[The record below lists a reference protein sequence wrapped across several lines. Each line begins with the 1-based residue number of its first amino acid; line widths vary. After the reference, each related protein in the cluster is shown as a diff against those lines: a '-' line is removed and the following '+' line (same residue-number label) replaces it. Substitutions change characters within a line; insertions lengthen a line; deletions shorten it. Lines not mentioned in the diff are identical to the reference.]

1 MIEIPFIQSAHDE
14 QAQKNAAGTLNGR
27 QVLKMNEDTKRTYKG
42 PGYPTKEHGS
52 IPAFNSYEEE
62 AVFWDT
68 HDFTDLEAETEPA
81 KVVAAR
87 GFSSKVEVR
96 LEPDTDHELEA
107 LALKKGM
114 KKSTLIRTW
123 ILERLDQ
130 ERQAS

>member
-1 MIEIPFIQSAHDE
+1 MS
-14 QAQKNAAGTLNGR
+14 
-27 QVLKMNEDTKRTYKG
+27 EDTKRTYKG
-42 PGYPTKEHGS
+42 PKYPTKAHGS
-52 IPAFNSYEEE
+52 IPAFNNYEEE
-62 AVFWDT
+62 AAYWDT

-81 KVVAAR
+81 KVVAPR

-107 LALKKGM
+107 LARKKGM

>member
-1 MIEIPFIQSAHDE
+1 MSE
-14 QAQKNAAGTLNGR
+14 
-27 QVLKMNEDTKRTYKG
+27 RTYKG
-42 PGYPTKEHGS
+42 PKYPTKAHGS

-62 AVFWDT
+62 ANFWDT
-68 HDFTDLEAETEPA
+68 HDFTEFEAETRPT
-81 KVVAAR
+81 KVVASR
-87 GFSSKVEVR
+87 GFSAKVEVR

-123 ILERLDQ
+123 ILERLSQ